1 MRTAQRIA
9 GLASDIFTEMSRLRK
24 QVEAR
29 GVKVINLGIGSPD
42 QPPPAHVQEALS
54 RALANPRVYG
64 YPTSEGTPEFRAAV
78 AAWYKRRFNVDLDP
92 ATEVLTLMG
101 SQDGLAHLAQAFV
114 DPGDIALV
122 PDPGY
127 PIYSASIILA
137 GGVLHPLPLLEKNGF
152 LPDFSQVKPE
162 VSRKARML
170 ILNYPNN
177 PVSAVADRDFFA
189 RAVAFAR
196 EYDLLLSNDLAYS
209 ELTFD
214 GYRPPSLLEI
224 PGAKEVAVEF
234 NSLSK
239 TFNLAGCRIGYVVG
253 NPMAIEALARV
264 KSNIDYGVFVAVQ
277 QAGVAALTGPQ
288 EFTRENAAVYEHRRD
303 VLLDGLAAAGWTIPK
318 PKATMFVWASV
329 PPGFDSR
336 SFAIALLEKAGV
348 AVIPGTGFGAR
359 GEGYVRI
366 ALVRDEETLREVVR
380 RVEKSGL
387 F

>member
-9 GLASDIFTEMSRLRK
+9 GLTSDIFTEMSRLRK

-54 RALANPRVYG
+54 RAVANPRIYG

-78 AAWYKRRFNVDLDP
+78 AAWYKRRFNVDLEP

-127 PIYSASIILA
+127 PIYGASIVLA

-162 VSRKARML
+162 VARKARML

-189 RAVAFAR
+189 GAVAFAR
-196 EYDLLLSNDLAYS
+196 EYDLLLTNDLAYS

-214 GYRPPSLLEI
+214 GYRPPSLLEA

-253 NPMAIEALARV
+253 NPVAIEALARV

-288 EFTRENAAVYEHRRD
+288 EFTRENAAVYERRRD
-303 VLLDGLAAAGWTIPK
+303 VLLDGLAAAGWKIPR
-318 PKATMFVWASV
+318 PKATMFVWAPV

-336 SFAIALLEKAGV
+336 SFAIALLEKVGV
-348 AVIPGTGFGAR
+348 SVIPGIGFGAR

-366 ALVRDEETLREVVR
+366 ALVRDEDTLREVVR

>member
-9 GLASDIFTEMSRLRK
+9 GLTSDIFTEMSRLRK

-54 RALANPRVYG
+54 RAVANPRIYG

-127 PIYSASIILA
+127 PIYGASIVLA

-162 VSRKARML
+162 VARKARML

-189 RAVAFAR
+189 GAVAFAR

-214 GYRPPSLLEI
+214 GYRPPSLLEA

-253 NPMAIEALARV
+253 NPVAIEALARV

-288 EFTRENAAVYEHRRD
+288 EFTRENAAVYERRRD
-303 VLLDGLAAAGWTIPK
+303 VLLDGLAAAGWKIPR
-318 PKATMFVWASV
+318 PKATMFVWAPV

-336 SFAIALLEKAGV
+336 SFAIALLEKVGV
-348 AVIPGTGFGAR
+348 SVIPGIGFGAR

-366 ALVRDEETLREVVR
+366 ALVRDEDTLREVVR